1 MFSRDVNNVLQI
13 LFYVETDTDTDT
25 EYLFNVI
32 YVKLREVFTILK
44 MIITTEANKLSE
56 GQFDAVRVQI

>member
-44 MIITTEANKLSE
+44 MIITTEANKLSKD
-56 GQFDAVRVQI
+56 QFDAVRVQI